1 MECSRELIL
10 VDLCPESH
18 AYFILCFLVIGPVS
32 RVPQSLS
39 DVTAVLIVYLL
50 SLPTLL
56 STLCLVETCSCLVPD
71 NVSGTEHSAS
81 PVLQR
86 GTVCHPTF
94 APHQWPRLI
103 SDVGLELRGN
113 INKLLLIVV
122 MCCILLLHILWSGLQ
137 VSQIG
142 FCLTASISLW

>member
-94 APHQWPRLI
+94 APHQ
-103 SDVGLELRGN
+103 N
-113 INKLLLIVV
+113 CLLSEI
-122 MCCILLLHILWSGLQ
+122 CSKFFCFCIRILQFNHQLN
-137 VSQIG
+137 
-142 FCLTASISLW
+142 FE